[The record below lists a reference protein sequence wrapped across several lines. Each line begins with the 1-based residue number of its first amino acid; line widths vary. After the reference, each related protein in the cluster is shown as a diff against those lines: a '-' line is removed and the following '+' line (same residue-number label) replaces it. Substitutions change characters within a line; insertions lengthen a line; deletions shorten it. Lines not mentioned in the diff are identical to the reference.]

1 MAASLRLA
9 IVCLI
14 GLAASACG
22 HSRPDPVAL
31 PPGVQS
37 ADPKQCKARSGR
49 LVQTIM
55 PGFKVCAIPYADGGK
70 ACTDGSQC
78 EGACLVTQGDPEW
91 ANARRLGQA
100 VAGHCQAEE
109 PFLGCFATVEQGR
122 STQAIC
128 VD

>member
-1 MAASLRLA
+1 MPASLRLA

-22 HSRPDPVAL
+22 HPKPEPVAL
-31 PPGVQS
+31 PMGAQS
-37 ADPKQCKARSGR
+37 DDPKQCQARKGR

-55 PGFKVCAIPYADGGK
+55 PGIKVCAIPYADAGK

-78 EGACLVTQGDPEW
+78 EGSCLVTQADPEW

-100 VAGHCQAEE
+100 VAGHCQTEM
-109 PFLGCFATVEQGR
+109 PFLGCFAPVEQGK